1 MLPLPSAHDHAVKSS
16 ACCMCVAGHAE
27 CTKLL
32 VAAGASVNL
41 LNSKG
46 ATTLYNAVQK
56 DQLGCVDALLSA
68 GSVDVELAWHGMT
81 PLGVAICMGNLRCV
95 QLLSAMGAKRTTAG
109 RGNAV
114 GHAVMEW
121 LKLSQ
126 GWTQLHHL
134 ELLALE
140 PSRACERA
148 VALLRAG
155 ANIGCRQV
163 IKIEPGSR
171 ENLLSVGNLSL
182 VDLFL
187 AGNAP
192 PLAAVPSVVETASRA
207 PDGPVASL
215 VLKAAAPWSP
225 ATHYLFPAEARRRA
239 WDILKLGHLIAG
251 AHVEQRPREL
261 VDVWFSTLMPL
272 AIERA

>member
-1 MLPLPSAHDHAVKSS
+1 MLPLPSAHDHTVKSS
-16 ACCMCVAGHAE
+16 AYCMCVAGHAE

-46 ATTLYNAVQK
+46 ATTLYNAAQK
-56 DQLGCVDALLSA
+56 NQLGCVDALLSA
-68 GSVDVELAWHGMT
+68 DSVDFELAWNGVT
-81 PLGVAICMGNLRCV
+81 PLGIAIRMKNLRCV
-95 QLLSAMGAKRTTAG
+95 QLLSAMGAKRTASG
-109 RGNAV
+109 GSVV

-121 LKLSQ
+121 LKLSH

-155 ANIGCRQV
+155 ANINCRQV

-171 ENLLSVGNLSL
+171 ENLLTVGN
-182 VDLFL
+182 LFL

-192 PLAAVPSVVETASRA
+192 PLAAVPSVVETASQA

-225 ATHYLFPAEARRRA
+225 ATHYLFPAAARRRA
-239 WDILKLGHLIAG
+239 WDMIKLGHLIAS

-261 VDVWFSTLMPL
+261 FDVWFSTLMPL
-272 AIERA
+272 AIERS

>member
-16 ACCMCVAGHAE
+16 AYCMCVAGHAE
-27 CTKLL
+27 CTELL

-46 ATTLYNAVQK
+46 ATTLYNAAQK
-56 DQLGCVDALLSA
+56 NQLGCVDALLSA
-68 GSVDVELAWHGMT
+68 DSVDFELAWNGVT
-81 PLGVAICMGNLRCV
+81 PLGIAIRMKNLRCV
-95 QLLSAMGAKRTTAG
+95 QLLSAMGAKRTASG
-109 RGNAV
+109 GSVV
-114 GHAVMEW
+114 GHAVMVW
-121 LKLSQ
+121 LKLSH

-155 ANIGCRQV
+155 ASIGCRQV
-163 IKIEPGSR
+163 IKIAVGT
-171 ENLLSVGNLSL
+171 LLPV
-182 VDLFL
+182 
-187 AGNAP
+187 AGNE
-192 PLAAVPSVVETASRA
+192 LVTVPSVIEAASQA

-225 ATHYLFPAEARRRA
+225 ATHYLFPAAARRRA
-239 WDILKLGHLIAG
+239 WDILKLGHLIAS
-251 AHVEQRPREL
+251 AYVEQRPREL
-261 VDVWFSTLMPL
+261 VDVWFSMLMPL